1 MPDSIPAPPRSG
13 TLPRIAGLALVVAG
27 AAGLVT
33 SAFLYWHTVTAHLP
47 AIATMGGL
55 PSELR
60 ASVTGLGGVST
71 PTFNGQD
78 LSSAVPRQTP
88 WGGAVV
94 IGLAIGALLMAG
106 VGALGPANRRLVGA
120 LGTAAFGVVG
130 VGFGL
135 YALLVPVGTQTVST
149 RGVTLRVE
157 TVAAIGPYVVI
168 GAAAAVLIGAVV
180 LFFARR
186 SAVPA
191 PAPTHPARPADL
203 GLQAPMPPI
212 QPLPQAPMQ
221 PGYAPSNLQ
230 LPPADAAWSR
240 PVPPPLPS
248 PISEAQ
254 TRTVVAPVA
263 QRRPRPDWDRNWPT
277 TAPPQPG
284 PAVPSEQR
292 TQIVKRPPRPV
303 KVSPKPETTALPRD
317 PRFDSPTQP

>member
-47 AIATMGGL
+47 AIAAMGGL
-55 PSELR
+55 PSELK
-60 ASVTGLGGVST
+60 ASVTGLGSVSM

-88 WGGAVV
+88 WGGAAV
-94 IGLAIGALLMAG
+94 ICLAIGALLMAV

-120 LGTAAFGVVG
+120 LGAAAFGVVG

-135 YALLVPVGTQTVST
+135 YALLVPVGTQTVTT

-168 GAAAAVLIGAVV
+168 GAAAAVLIGAIV
-180 LFFARR
+180 LFLARR

-191 PAPTHPARPADL
+191 PAPAVPAQPA
-203 GLQAPMPPI
+203 GPQAPMPPI
-212 QPLPQAPMQ
+212 PPQPRMQ
-221 PGYAPSNLQ
+221 PGYAPSNPQ
-230 LPPADAAWSR
+230 LPPADAAWAR
-240 PVPPPLPS
+240 PVPPPLPA
-248 PISEAQ
+248 PLPEAQ
-254 TRTVVAPVA
+254 TRTAVAPVA
-263 QRRPRPDWDRNWPT
+263 QRRPQPDWDRNWPT
-277 TAPPQPG
+277 TVPPQPG

-303 KVSPKPETTALPRD
+303 KVSPKPETEAIPRRD